1 MKELKLKL
9 SAGYPTVALLTHE
22 EARAEAS
29 IARDCE
35 ELERDVY
42 VWTLT
47 EGLRGADTYIEED
60 SKNPPQVLAKIEEKI
75 GEIDEDD
82 EGIVFVLK
90 DFHHYVDNNQIC
102 RMIRDLI
109 PMLKKTGSCIIF
121 LGPNFEPAVD
131 LQREVVKLPF
141 KLPDRVELEQN
152 LMGICEQNGVE
163 IGENGEKDQLL
174 EAGLGLTT
182 IEYENAL
189 AESIV
194 ESKGNL
200 DPTVVSRVKCEIV
213 AAGGLLELAKT
224 DELPDVG
231 GNKNLIEWLEQRRG
245 TFGKKA
251 REYGLRAP
259 KGVLLV
265 GRPGCGKSLVGKL
278 AAKYLG
284 VPYVWGLDMG
294 KLKNKFV
301 GETERQTRE
310 VFDAAEASAPNAIL
324 IDEIDKVGPK
334 DASQGD
340 SHEVSQSTLGTMLA
354 RMQDRPK
361 DKMVFYIFTANSISG
376 IPPAL
381 LRRGRIDEIF
391 LVDLP
396 DAFERREIIEVHLK
410 LRKRDPKSFNVAA
423 VAEACADFTGAEI
436 EAAIEEAMVKAFQDN
451 REFEDKDIID
461 AMKEM
466 SPQARLQPEVA
477 REFEDWLKAGKARPA
492 SRREGK
498 DQVYKIG
505 ARKIKKN

>member
-1 MKELKLKL
+1 MKDLKSKL
-9 SAGYPTVALLTHE
+9 AAGYPAIALITHE

-29 IARDCE
+29 LSQDCK
-35 ELERDVY
+35 ELNREIF

-47 EGLRGADTYIEED
+47 EGLRNSNGGIEKETDT
-60 SKNPPQVLAKIEEKI
+60 PPKVLTKIEEKI
-75 GEIDEDD
+75 LSLGEEDD
-82 EGIVFVLK
+82 GFVFILK
-90 DFHHYVDNNQIC
+90 DFHHFFDNAGVC
-102 RMIRDLI
+102 RKVRDLI
-109 PMLKKTGSCIIF
+109 PMLKKSGSCLLF
-121 LGPNFEPAVD
+121 LSPEFNPPSD
-131 LQREVVKLPF
+131 LQRDVVKVFF
-141 KLPDRVELEQN
+141 KLPDRTELEQI
-152 LMGICEQNGVE
+152 LKGICSLNKIDVGD
-163 IGENGEKDQLL
+163 NGEKDKLL
-174 EAGLGLTT
+174 EAGLGLTS

-194 ESKGNL
+194 ESKGDL
-200 DPTVVSRVKCEIV
+200 DPAVVSRVKCDIV
-213 AAGGLLELAKT
+213 ASGGLLELVKT
-224 DELPDVG
+224 DDLPEVG
-231 GNKNLIEWLEQRRG
+231 GNKHLIEWLEQRRG

-259 KGVLLV
+259 RGVLFV

-284 VPYVWGLDMG
+284 VPYVWYLDMG
-294 KLKNKFV
+294 KLKNKYV

-324 IDEIDKVGPK
+324 IDEIDKVGPR
-334 DASQGD
+334 DASQNET
-340 SHEVSQSTLGTMLA
+340 HETSQATLGTMLT

-410 LRKRDPKSFNVAA
+410 LRKRDPKDFKVNAI
-423 VAEACADFTGAEI
+423 AEACADFTGAEI
-436 EAAIEEAMVKAFQDN
+436 EAAIEEAMVKAFQKD
-451 REFEDKDIID
+451 REFTAEDIID
-461 AMKEM
+461 AMTEM

-477 REFEDWLKAGKARPA
+477 KEFEDWLKKGKARPA
-492 SRREGK
+492 SKREGK
-498 DQVYKIG
+498 DLVYKIG
-505 ARKIKKN
+505 QRKIKSE

>member
-9 SAGYPTVALLTHE
+9 SAGYPAIALLTHE

-29 IARDCE
+29 LARDCE
-35 ELERDVY
+35 ELERDAF

-47 EGLRGADTYIEED
+47 EGLKDTDGDIEEE
-60 SKNPPQVLAKIEEKI
+60 SKNPPQVLKKIEEKI
-75 GEIDEDD
+75 EELGEDE
-82 EGIVFVLK
+82 EGLVFILK
-90 DFHHYVDNNQIC
+90 DFHHFLDNAGVC
-102 RMIRDLI
+102 RQIRDLI
-109 PMLKKTGSCIIF
+109 PMLKKTGSCLLF
-121 LGPNFEPAVD
+121 LGAEFNPPAD
-131 LQREVVKLPF
+131 LQREVVKMHF
-141 KLPDRVELEQN
+141 KLPDREELEQV
-152 LMGICEQNGVE
+152 LKGICEQNDINVGD
-163 IGENGEKDQLL
+163 NGEKDQLL
-174 EAGLGLTT
+174 EAGLGLTS

-194 ESKGNL
+194 ESKGKL
-200 DPTVVSRVKCEIV
+200 DPKVVSRVKCEIV
-213 AAGGLLELAKT
+213 ASGGLLELAKT
-224 DELPDVG
+224 DELPEVG
-231 GNKNLIEWLEQRRG
+231 GNKNLIEWLEQRKG

-259 KGVLLV
+259 KGVMLV

-284 VPYVWGLDMG
+284 VPYVWYLDMG
-294 KLKNKFV
+294 KLKNKYV

-324 IDEIDKVGPK
+324 IDEVDKVGPK
-334 DASQGD
+334 DASQGET
-340 SHEVSQSTLGTMLA
+340 HETSQATLGTMLT

-361 DKMVFYIFTANSISG
+361 DKMVFYIFTANSIAG

-396 DAFERREIIEVHLK
+396 DALERREIVEVHLRHRG
-410 LRKRDPKSFNVAA
+410 RKPENFKVAA
-423 VAEACADFTGAEI
+423 IAEACADFTGAEI
-436 EAAIEEAMVKAFQDN
+436 EAAIEEAMVKAFQKD
-451 REFEDKDIID
+451 REFTYEDIIE

-477 REFEDWLKAGKARPA
+477 REFENWLKAGKARPA
-492 SRREGK
+492 SKREGK
-498 DQVYKIG
+498 DQVYKVG
-505 ARKIKKN
+505 ARKVKKD